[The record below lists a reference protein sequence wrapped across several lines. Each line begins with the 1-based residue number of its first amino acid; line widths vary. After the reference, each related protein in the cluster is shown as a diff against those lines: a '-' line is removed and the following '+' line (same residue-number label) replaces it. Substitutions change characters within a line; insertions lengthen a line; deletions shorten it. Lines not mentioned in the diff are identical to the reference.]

1 MNQPQVI
8 VVGAGISGLACAMR
22 LRELGVSVRV
32 LEAAKHAGG
41 LICSACENGFLF
53 ESGPQSFQLAA
64 HLRTLIRAAECES
77 QLVEANPGLPR
88 YILRKGKLRP
98 APMSPPSLLTTPLL
112 SPGSKLRVISEP
124 FRRSQ
129 PRTDDESF
137 ANFVRRKFGTEILEY
152 LAGPF
157 VSGIFAGDPEKLS
170 LRSAF
175 PSLALWESEYG
186 SVIRGAMKSR
196 GSGERVR
203 PTLASFRSGMSALL
217 DAMARKLQMEIAT
230 GVTVNSIE
238 SAGPALWKVCSDG
251 SQAEAVSGS
260 AIVFATPAYATSK
273 ILKGVSEK
281 IALALASI
289 PYAPVVVVSHG
300 YRREHVGHPLNGFG
314 FLIPRTEKLHTLGV
328 IWNSSLF
335 AERCPEGSVLMTSF
349 IGGASDPH
357 ILDRSDSEISSL
369 VHSEIAGL
377 LKISAPPVA
386 ERIWRH
392 ARALPQYNLGHAQK
406 VAAIRENLTALHGI
420 FIAGNYLEG
429 PSIGS
434 CVSQAFQTAE
444 SVRDYLAARARPN
457 RLPTDYSEREGFL

>member
-1 MNQPQVI
+1 MSQPLAI

-22 LRELGVSVRV
+22 LHELGIGVRV
-32 LEAAKHAGG
+32 LEAADRAGG
-41 LICSACENGFLF
+41 LICTARDNGFLF
-53 ESGPQSFQLAA
+53 ESAPQSFQLTTDLRALVKAA
-64 HLRTLIRAAECES
+64 GCES
-77 QLVEANPGLPR
+77 QIVEANPSMPR
-88 YILRKGKLRP
+88 YVLRRGKLRL
-98 APMSPPSLLTTPLL
+98 APMSPPSLLTSPLL
-112 SPGSKLRVISEP
+112 SAGAKLRIASEP

-137 ANFVRRKFGTEILEY
+137 ADFVRRKFGTEILEY

-203 PTLASFRSGMSALL
+203 PTMASFQGGMSTLL
-217 DAMARKLQMEIAT
+217 NAMARNLESEIAT
-230 GVTVNSIE
+230 SATVDSIE
-238 SAGPALWKVCSDG
+238 PSGRSIWRICSGGRGNETLSAD
-251 SQAEAVSGS
+251 
-260 AIVFATPAYATSK
+260 AIVFATPAYTAAK
-273 ILKGVSEK
+273 ILSRASESM
-281 IALALASI
+281 ALALASI
-289 PYAPVVVVSHG
+289 PYASVAVVSHG
-300 YRREHVGHPLNGFG
+300 YRREHVGHALNGFG
-314 FLIPRTEKLHTLGV
+314 FLIPRTEELRTLGV

-335 AERCPEGSVLMTSF
+335 ANRCPNDTVLMTSF

-357 ILDRSDSEISSL
+357 ILDLGDTEISSL
-369 VHSEIAGL
+369 AHSEVVGL
-377 LKISAPPVA
+377 LKIRTPPIA

-406 VAAIRENLTALHGI
+406 LAAIRENLTTLHGI
-420 FIAGNYLEG
+420 FIAGNYLDG

-434 CVSQAFQTAE
+434 CVSQAFKIAG
-444 SVRDYLAARARPN
+444 SVRDYLADKAKAESAAN
-457 RLPTDYSEREGFL
+457 